1 MAAGSVLAVERERI
15 IELLG
20 VEKPLSRSEREI
32 IEVGAAVIP
41 TLISILRDEELGA
54 EDHPSGGW
62 APIHVTWLLGELRAE
77 AAIAPMLEL
86 LRLTAWDA
94 IIHDNI
100 IQAMPMIGAPV
111 VEPALQAY
119 EEAVDGE
126 FRSSVASIL
135 ADCKVRDERIYQVL
149 LDRFEAD
156 LGDAGLDLGTYGDPR
171 ALPYLHAAFD
181 EFEIVENGD
190 ATFANGMLVDLR
202 GNIEE
207 LGGKLSVEQEAKFEI
222 AMAPEE
228 IVVQPPAVRRERPGR
243 NDVCWCGSTK
253 KYKKCHLES
262 DELAAL
268 KN

>member
-1 MAAGSVLAVERERI
+1 MERERI

-32 IEVGAAVIP
+32 VEVGPEIIP
-41 TLISILRDEELGA
+41 TLISILSDEELGS
-54 EDHPSGGW
+54 EDHPSAGW
-62 APIHVTWLLGELRAE
+62 APIHVTWVLGELRAE
-77 AAIAPMLEL
+77 AAIAPMLEI
-86 LRLTAWDA
+86 LRNTDWDA

-111 VEPALQAY
+111 VEPALKAY

-135 ADCKVRDERIYQVL
+135 ADCKVRDERIYQLL

-156 LGDAGLDLGTYGDPR
+156 LGDEGLDLGSYGDPR
-171 ALPYLHAAFD
+171 ALPYLYQAFD
-181 EFEIVENGD
+181 DFEIVENGD
-190 ATFANGMLVDLR
+190 AGFANGMLVDLR
-202 GNIEE
+202 ENIEE
-207 LGGKLSVEQEAKFEI
+207 LGGTLSVEQEAKFEI
-222 AMAPEE
+222 AMAPDELV
-228 IVVQPPAVRRERPGR
+228 IQPPAVRRERPGR